1 MFEYKFSLFLVWTT
15 IFLIV
20 FGGVVHNTESGLA
33 CPDWPLCYGELLPD
47 KEGGVGIEM
56 GHRMVAAGVGL
67 LTIFLSI
74 SVIVRKRFAQ
84 KYQRYTLI
92 SVSLVI
98 FQGALGALTVLL
110 RLPSFASTAHL
121 AVSILFLSLLITLTC
136 QAKLSTLPVPFPMA
150 QEKAGRVIKWIG
162 LLVIAIYL
170 QMLLGAFVRH
180 TGSGAAAGIGPGA
193 AFIGIDPT
201 SGKHALW
208 PLEIPGKLNML
219 HRYFAVAVG
228 LFTLLMGLE
237 INRLAGELEDNWL
250 RVIAYSSIILVIAQI
265 SLGVLSVYSF
275 LGIITV
281 TAHLAAGTLLY
292 SILFGGYLYLKFLKD
307 PYNYRLPA
315 EAEDFIQPAVRP
327 GYPGSGYSQVMG
339 QYDSN

>member
-1 MFEYKFSLFLVWTT
+1 MFEYKFSLLLVLTT
-15 IFLIV
+15 ISLII

-56 GHRMVAAGVGL
+56 SHRMVAAGVGL

-74 SVIVRKRFAQ
+74 SVTVRRRFTR
-84 KYQRYTLI
+84 KFQRYALI
-92 SVSLVI
+92 SVLLVI
-98 FQGALGALTVLL
+98 IQGAFGALTVLL

-136 QAKLSTLPVPFPMA
+136 QAKLSTSQKPHPMA

-180 TGSGAAAGIGPGA
+180 TGSGAAAGIGPAA
-193 AFIGIDPT
+193 AFIGIDPS
-201 SGKHALW
+201 SGTHALW
-208 PLEIPGKLNML
+208 PLETPGKLNML
-219 HRYFAVAVG
+219 HRYFAVAVS
-228 LFTLLMGLE
+228 LFTLSLGLGT
-237 INRLAGELEDNWL
+237 NRLAGELEDKWL
-250 RVIAYSSIILVIAQI
+250 RVIAYSSIILVIAQF
-265 SLGVLSVYSF
+265 SLGVLSIYSF
-275 LGIITV
+275 LGIVIV
-281 TAHLAAGTLLY
+281 TAHLAVGTLLY

-307 PYNYRLPA
+307 PYDYRLPVG
-315 EAEDFIQPAVRP
+315 AEDSSEPIVRP
-327 GYPGSGYSQVMG
+327 GFTGFGDGQIKG